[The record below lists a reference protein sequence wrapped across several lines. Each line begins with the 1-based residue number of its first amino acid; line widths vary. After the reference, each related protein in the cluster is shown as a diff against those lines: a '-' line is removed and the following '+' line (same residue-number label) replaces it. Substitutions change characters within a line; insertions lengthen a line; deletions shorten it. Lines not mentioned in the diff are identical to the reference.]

1 MKVNNTLR
9 VTMCGPMFSLFHM
22 MSNLFEFDI
31 QYIRTF
37 NLIKWNKDLS
47 NKVTEKVIVSI
58 KFWNK
63 TLQHIKTK
71 CWWVIVTIKVIFAL
85 KWHGL
90 VSIWKQ
96 SVLWSRNGGLLTFL
110 EVFWKKF
117 EKKNRQRM
125 HTPPYLWPQNL
136 LVSQN

>member
-1 MKVNNTLR
+1 MWTYVLPLPHD
-9 VTMCGPMFSLFHM
+9 VQPVWVWHPVHSDLQPYQVEQGPVKQGHWK
-22 MSNLFEFDI
+22 SNCI
-31 QYIRTF
+31 
-37 NLIKWNKDLS
+37 
-47 NKVTEKVIVSI
+47 SI